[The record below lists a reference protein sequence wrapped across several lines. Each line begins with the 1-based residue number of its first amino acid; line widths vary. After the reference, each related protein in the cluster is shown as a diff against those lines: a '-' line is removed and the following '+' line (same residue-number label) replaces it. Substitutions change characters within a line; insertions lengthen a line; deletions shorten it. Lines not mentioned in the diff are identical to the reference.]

1 MEESKGWTSHVNGTA
16 LLLRV
21 RGERQLDT
29 PQGQAIFRLAHG
41 LTVCAD
47 RQPQIEQ

>member
-16 LLLRV
+16 LLLRL

-29 PQGQAIFRLAHG
+29 LQGRVLFRLAHG
-41 LTVCAD
+41 LTVGSEGQ
-47 RQPQIEQ
+47 RSI